1 MPDNNISNPVCRAR
15 GYHDWRTT
23 KQPSLDRCASCGHTR
38 LSRPIIDYNRRYQ
51 VVTTKAHGMMNSAA
65 RPYAVMDTWVM
76 SNQCKGRYPTKEQ
89 AQARARTLNSRN
101 GGK

>member
-1 MPDNNISNPVCRAR
+1 MPISNPVCAAR

-23 KQPSLDRCASCGHTR
+23 KAKGLDRCASCGHTR
-38 LSRPIIDYNRRYQ
+38 LANSYPAETTKRYQ
-51 VVTTKAHGMMNSAA
+51 VNTDWLIVIDSWTGQRMGNYSTLAK
-65 RPYAVMDTWVM
+65 
-76 SNQCKGRYPTKEQ
+76 